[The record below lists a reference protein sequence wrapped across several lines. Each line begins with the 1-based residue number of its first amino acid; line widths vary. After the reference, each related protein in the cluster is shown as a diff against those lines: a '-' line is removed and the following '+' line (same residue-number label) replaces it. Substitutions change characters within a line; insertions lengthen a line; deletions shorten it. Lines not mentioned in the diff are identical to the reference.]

1 MTVAH
6 MQSHS
11 AVKVLG
17 YISGHQTEL
26 TIDTGAA
33 VSLMDYGLFNNVQP
47 SQLMDVRSI
56 RILTAGGN
64 EMKIAG
70 TSVVEV
76 SIGGAPA
83 VRHTVLVAEGL
94 TCPCLVGADFLRSHK
109 CVIDFASGT
118 LHIHNYEVKLKS
130 ERRNEHIIAITDST
144 SQDSTT
150 HEVIKTMCADSTAD
164 DRTQR
169 QLREMLLRY
178 KDVISMANDDI
189 GRTSVVRHRIRTGNA
204 KPIKI
209 GLRRTPHRFRP
220 VMQTLI
226 DRMLRQGVIERASS
240 PWSFPVVLTTKKD
253 GTQRFCVDYRKL
265 NDVTEKDVQ
274 PLPRIDDAMDAL
286 AGSSWFSTLD
296 LASGYWQVEVEP
308 QDRPKTAFT
317 TPTGSY
323 QFRVMPFGLC
333 NAPSTFQ
340 RLMEEVLAGLQWKTC
355 LVYLDDIIVFAK
367 TPAEQIERLGEVLNR
382 LQLAGLKLKPSKC
395 KVMTTEVLF
404 LGHVISQKGISTDPS
419 KCAAVERWNPPRCTN
434 ELRQFLAPL
443 HRLLR
448 KGQNW
453 LWDYECQQAFQ
464 QLKQRLLSA
473 PILRLPDFTK
483 PFTLDVDASGE
494 GIGAVLSQRYE
505 DGEHPV
511 AYASRALTKPERRY
525 CATRRELLALV
536 WACKHFRPY
545 LYGARFSV
553 RTDHNAL
560 IWLKSF
566 REPEGQVAR
575 WLERLAEFDME
586 VTHRPGR
593 LHDNADALSRQAC
606 NQCGKQVAVIGCTGV
621 SPSLQQDDIGVAQ
634 NNDEEIKTLKE
645 WICSNS
651 WPNNCPEGVS
661 RDFRILWGQK
671 DALLLLN
678 GTLYRRWEN
687 CNRRDPLLL
696 LVVPTH
702 MRAQI
707 LEQLHGGMN
716 GGHLGKRRT
725 LAKARSRFYWPG
737 MAKDVDLWCKS
748 CDTCARQKGHRRTR
762 LPLQP
767 LQAGYPFQR
776 IGVDFLG
783 PLPTTTTGK
792 RYVLTVCDYFTKWAE
807 AFATDNM
814 EATTVAKVLTDNF
827 VTRFGPPESVHSDQ
841 GRSFEARLMTE
852 LFQLLG
858 IKKTRTTA
866 YHPQSNGLVERFN
879 RTLLD
884 TLAALAE
891 DSPERWDDMLP
902 WATFAYNTSIHETTG
917 ITPFLALFGRE
928 ARLPIDLQYDLPS
941 NDHSPSVT
949 IYVQELR
956 KKLQDVH
963 ASVRQHAGMRQQ
975 QQKNYY
981 DRRCHGNS
989 FQQGDRVWLAVPRK
1003 GKISP
1008 RWDGPFV
1015 IKHRITEQIYR
1026 LDRRPKRDVIVHC
1039 DRLKQ
1044 YDERP
1049 HHLTNDDR
1057 PTERQTPTGPSV
1069 PAQDCPTDLQA
1080 PLIPPRPRPTS
1091 PLPPPTPAEQTPP
1104 LTSPTILPPPI
1115 PSPPSRPVRQ
1125 RRRPSRFRDYIIYAS
1140 SFGRDG
1146 LD

>member
-1 MTVAH
+1 MKGGTGPVSYPVSETCSEVVMTVAH

-56 RILTAGGN
+56 RVLTAGGN

-296 LASGYWQVEVEP
+296 LASGYWQGP
-308 QDRPKTAFT
+308 TNFASCLLAFAT
-317 TPTGSY
+317 HPRRSKD
-323 QFRVMPFGLC
+323 
-333 NAPSTFQ
+333 S
-340 RLMEEVLAGLQWKTC
+340 WKKYWRDC
-355 LVYLDDIIVFAK
+355 SGK
-367 TPAEQIERLGEVLNR
+367 REVLNR

-395 KVMTTEVLF
+395 
-404 LGHVISQKGISTDPS
+404 KGISTDPS

-606 NQCGKQVAVIGCTGV
+606 NQCG
-621 SPSLQQDDIGVAQ
+621 VAQ

-661 RDFRILWGQK
+661 RDFRILWGKK

-707 LEQLHGGMN
+707 LEQLH
-716 GGHLGKRRT
+716 
-725 LAKARSRFYWPG
+725 G

-1049 HHLTNDDR
+1049 RHLTNDDR
-1057 PTERQTPTGPSV
+1057 PTERQTPTVPSV